1 MILKCDF
8 HIHSCLSPC
17 GDLAMSPAAIVSVL
31 KQKGIGLAALTDHNS
46 ALNCQPFM
54 ELCEQNGI
62 LALAGMEV
70 QTIEEVHILALF
82 NNVKTALEYGKEIY
96 DSMPDIPNNP
106 EKYGDQ
112 VYVDA
117 DENILGEVE
126 KYLTTSANISID
138 ELVKQVHEAG
148 GLVIP
153 AHVDRAAFSMT
164 SQLGFIPSG
173 EYDAVETVRMNLSE
187 LPAECDVSPYPVTHS
202 SDAHYIEHIARRYTE
217 VDFGNM
223 KITDEEGRVNLAVL
237 KKALNKLHVS

>member
-17 GDLAMSPAAIVSVL
+17 GDLLMSPATIVSVL

-46 ALNCQPFM
+46 ALNCGPFI
-54 ELCEQNGI
+54 ELCNKNGI

-82 NNVKTALEYGKEIY
+82 NNLETALAYGKEIY
-96 DSMPDIPNNP
+96 DAMPDIPNNP

-117 DENILGEVE
+117 DEGILGEVD
-126 KYLTTSANISID
+126 KYLVTSANVTID
-138 ELVKQVHEAG
+138 DVVNRVHELK

-153 AHVDRAAFSMT
+153 AHVDREAFSMT
-164 SQLGFIPSG
+164 SQLGFIPP
-173 EYDAVETVRMNLSE
+173 ENYDALETVRMNLEDLASI
-187 LPAECDVSPYPVTHS
+187 CDVSGYPVTHS

-217 VDFGNM
+217 LDFGNM
-223 KITDEEGRVNLAVL
+223 LPVDNAGNVDLDAVKRAFNALRV
-237 KKALNKLHVS
+237 